1 MFKINEIKM
10 KTLSIFI
17 VVFFTVFNSLSVAQN
32 KPDIPKTGILK
43 VVVSGLENNEG
54 DVKIGLYN
62 SEESYNGKTEK
73 FKGAILRIDDQKT
86 IWIVNDIPFGTYAI
100 KVFHDEDSDDEIDT
114 NFLGIP
120 TESYGFSNNTMG
132 LFGPPD
138 FDDAKFLTNSDT
150 TNIEIILK

>member
-1 MFKINEIKM
+1 M

-32 KPDIPKTGILK
+32 KPDIPTGILK

-62 SEESYNGKTEK
+62 SEESYNGKIEK

-150 TNIEIILK
+150 TSIEIILK